1 MRFRD
6 RKLTY
11 LLSDYLGG
19 STSGSTVM
27 VVTAGPAAAGYD
39 ETLQAVKYGAVV
51 KAASTLAFYF
61 STPMAVTLGAS
72 RFVAFFK
79 AFLAYAWREDDEGE
93 RALCEEAGAEKRGG
107 ARERSRRRSTTRAE
121 PAVRPFDLAFCLGR
135 ERARARP
142 RRARPDSGAP
152 PQLFFRPR
160 P

>member
-107 ARERSRRRSTTRAE
+107 DGGLTSRCHCASLALRAAFSSAVIMARRCARERS
-121 PAVRPFDLAFCLGR
+121 VRVRGR
-135 ERARARP
+135 EQA
-142 RRARPDSGAP
+142 
-152 PQLFFRPR
+152 L
-160 P
+160 